1 MDEVKVRGEGE
12 QWNGNVSLFALP
24 RSFASLQ
31 PKGESMKVTKKT
43 RLLKKPLPKV
53 NLTSFAVH
61 MSESPDYAE
70 FELGVENCEGIR
82 DYQDYGGGRCR
93 ITVRVDFPGEGYQM
107 MDADMYPGSDVF
119 TGGINN
125 VHAGD
130 VLKMSVEID
139 PSKVSEYEA
148 GTMELTA
155 TVV

>member
-1 MDEVKVRGEGE
+1 MTI
-12 QWNGNVSLFALP
+12 
-24 RSFASLQ
+24 
-31 PKGESMKVTKKT
+31 TKKT

-61 MSESPDYAE
+61 MSENPDYAE
-70 FELGVENCEGIR
+70 YELGVENCEGVR
-82 DYQDYGGGRCR
+82 DYETSSGVPW
-93 ITVRVDFPGEGYQM
+93 ITVRVDFAGGGFEM
-107 MDADMYPGSDVF
+107 MTAVKTRGSDVF

-139 PSKVSEYEA
+139 PSKVSKYEA